1 MRRYVPSYRFW
12 PERPTETVEAIVYLE
27 PQDER
32 NVRAMGYDMS
42 SEPSRRTA
50 MEHARDTAAA
60 AATGRVRLVQEL
72 DNDSPQ
78 AGFLVYVP
86 VYRGGSIPATVEDR
100 RHLIYGFVYSPFRA
114 GDLLKQI
121 LELPEVQGMEVSAYA
136 GGGPPDEAN
145 RLYTSAPLEERTL
158 FEMTKPIE
166 VAGERWMLR
175 LRGGVSFIGTARR
188 TATTAVVI
196 VGIVMSLLLFAITM
210 TQAKARAGAER
221 TAEELRRSEEALRAA
236 NRSKDEF
243 LAVVSHEL
251 RTPLNAIIGWSAMLR
266 RGQVGPEKHTHALQ
280 VIERNAH
287 AQARLVEDLLDI
299 SRAVAGRLRLEP
311 CDVDVTAMLQATVDA
326 LRPTATEQSVDIVM
340 QAPAGL
346 GTITADQSRLQQI
359 VQNLVGNAIKFTPS
373 GGKVTL
379 AASRDGEGIMIRVI
393 DTGIG
398 IRREFLPFAFDR
410 FRQADTSTTRAH
422 GGIGLGLAI
431 VRHLVELHGGTID
444 VSQRRREPWLDVHR
458 ASPRHTRPQPDR
470 ALGHC
475 EARPR
480 TLYSPPAG
488 GPNSIAQRCESQE
501 GPMIKGQ
508 VAVGTLGLTVCV
520 LVFGASGIAQKGGPK
535 RPGAGIDTQG
545 RQMRPI
551 QLGTSGGNALDTANG
566 FCCSGTLGALVSR
579 HGTLLHPQQHA
590 YLRRRFG
597 ARRQRNRVRCWRS
610 G

>member
-1 MRRYVPSYRFW
+1 MPSPAAPARSLIPYSILAIALLLTAAAGTYTYMTLTDRMDARFKALSDRLAVTVDNRIDAYIAMLYGGAGLFAASDDVTFIEFHAYAERLEVTRRYPGIQGLGFTRLVRPEERDAVAASIRRYVPSYRFW
-12 PERPTETVEAIVYLE
+12 PERPNETVEAIVYLE

-32 NVRAMGYDMS
+32 NLRAMGYDMS

-60 AATGRVRLVQEL
+60 AATGRVRLVQ
-72 DNDSPQ
+72 DQDSETAE

-86 VYRGGSIPATVEDR
+86 VYHGGSIPATVEDR
-100 RHLIYGFVYSPFRA
+100 RRLIYGFVYSPFRA

-121 LELPEVQGMEVSAYA
+121 LELPEVQRMEVSAYA
-136 GGGPPDEAN
+136 GDGPPDEAH
-145 RLYTSAPLEERTL
+145 RLYSSAPLEERTL
-158 FEMTKPIE
+158 YEMTKPIE

-175 LRGGVSFIGTARR
+175 LRGGTSFIGTARR

-221 TAEELRRSEEALRAA
+221 IAEELRRSEEALRAA

-266 RGQVGPEKHTHALQ
+266 RGQVGPEKHAHALQ

-311 CDVDVTAMLQATVDA
+311 GDVDVTAMLQATVDA
-326 LRPTATEQSVDIVM
+326 LRPTAAEQSVDIVL

-346 GTITADQSRLQQI
+346 GTIKADQSRLQQI

-379 AASRDGEGIMIRVI
+379 AASRDPDGIMIRVI

-444 VSQRRREPWLDVHR
+444 VTSAGENLGSTFTVRVPDAPDLNR
-458 ASPRHTRPQPDR
+458 A
-470 ALGHC
+470 AL
-475 EARPR
+475 
-480 TLYSPPAG
+480 
-488 GPNSIAQRCESQE
+488 
-501 GPMIKGQ
+501 
-508 VAVGTLGLTVCV
+508 
-520 LVFGASGIAQKGGPK
+520 
-535 RPGAGIDTQG
+535 
-545 RQMRPI
+545 
-551 QLGTSGGNALDTANG
+551 
-566 FCCSGTLGALVSR
+566 
-579 HGTLLHPQQHA
+579 
-590 YLRRRFG
+590 
-597 ARRQRNRVRCWRS
+597 
-610 G
+610 